1 MAIPNNMKDKLTI
14 PVIGA
19 PLFLVSGPDLV
30 IAQCKAGIVGSFPAL
45 NARPQHV
52 LDEWIVRIKKELAEY
67 QEQNPDAKVAPFA
80 VNQIC
85 HASNDRLMQD
95 METCVKHEVPIIIT
109 SLRPPSE
116 VVEAAHSYGGL
127 VFHDVINV
135 RHAQKAAEQG
145 VDGLIL
151 VCAGAGGHAGALS
164 PFALVREVQEWFDG
178 TVILSGSIG
187 DGHSV
192 ASAIAL
198 GADFAYLGTRF
209 IATEE
214 ANADQE
220 YKKMLEESAASDIV
234 YSSLFTGVLGN
245 YLKPSIKQTI
255 LEDYVREYYEENDKN
270 TCILIIITLTSIN
283 DTIQKTIRQLWE
295 KFNEYVI
302 LFDIPNLLINILEH
316 KYVPEHIKLTHEK
329 KEEVYN
335 QYNILDD
342 KQVPQISAFDPVA
355 KCILLKPGEM
365 CKINRFNKISFNSE
379 LDY

>member
-1 MAIPNNMKDKLTI
+1 MGIPNQLKDKLI
-14 PVIGA
+14 MPVIGA

-52 LDEWIVRIKKELAEY
+52 LDEWIVRIKTELAEY

-85 HASNDRLMQD
+85 HGSNDRLMQD

-164 PFALVREVQEWFDG
+164 PFALVREVKEWFDG
-178 TVILSGSIG
+178 TIILSGSIG

-198 GADFAYLGTRF
+198 GADYAYLGTRF

-214 ANADQE
+214 ANADPG
-220 YKKMLEESAASDIV
+220 YKKMLEESAANDIV
-234 YSSLFTGVLGN
+234 YSSLFTGVKGN
-245 YLKPSIKQTI
+245 YLKPSIKNAGLDPDNLPDADKSSMNFGSGGNTDSKAWKDIWGSGQGI
-255 LEDYVREYYEENDKN
+255 GGIKDSPSVAELVGRIKSEYEE
-270 TCILIIITLTSIN
+270 
-283 DTIQKTIRQLWE
+283 
-295 KFNEYVI
+295 
-302 LFDIPNLLINILEH
+302 
-316 KYVPEHIKLTHEK
+316 
-329 KEEVYN
+329 
-335 QYNILDD
+335 
-342 KQVPQISAFDPVA
+342 AFDVF
-355 KCILLKPGEM
+355 K
-365 CKINRFNKISFNSE
+365 NRIQS
-379 LDY
+379 